1 MHGFGVSKEQQMIQ
15 ELAFVLNKRNY
26 THKVVNN
33 TKVIVTHEHD
43 GRVIECTAIDGAYV
57 ITCNVA
63 RNTTKQ
69 RKTLQGAINI
79 ITTALNETEIM

>member
-1 MHGFGVSKEQQMIQ
+1 MHGFGISKEQQMIQ
-15 ELAFVLNKRNY
+15 ELSFVLNKRSYIHEVND
-26 THKVVNN
+26 TKVV
-33 TKVIVTHEHD
+33 VTQEHD

-57 ITCNVA
+57 VTCNVA

>member
-15 ELAFVLNKRNY
+15 ELAFVLNKRHY
-26 THKVVNN
+26 IHEVNN
-33 TKVIVTHEHD
+33 TKVTITHEHD
-43 GRVIECTAIDGAYV
+43 GRMIECVAIDGAYV

>member
-15 ELAFVLNKRNY
+15 ELAFVLNKRSY
-26 THKVVNN
+26 IHEVND
-33 TKVIVTHEHD
+33 TKMVITHEHD

-57 ITCNVA
+57 VTCNVA

>member
-1 MHGFGVSKEQQMIQ
+1 MHGFGISKEQQMIQ

-26 THKVVNN
+26 THEVKN
-33 TKVIVTHEHD
+33 TKAVITHEHD
-43 GRVIECTAIDGAYV
+43 GRIIECTAIDGAYV